1 MNLSTDK
8 IIVWLIVGALAGWLA
23 GILIKRNKRGFGH
36 IYNTFVGL
44 VGAFIG
50 GILFDVFRINFGLGH
65 ISISLRDLVSA
76 VIGSL
81 VFLFIMWILKR
92 GK

>member
-1 MNLSTDK
+1 MNLSIDK
-8 IIVWLIVGALAGWLA
+8 LIVWLIVGALAGWLA
-23 GILIKRNKRGFGH
+23 GILIKRNRKGFGH

-50 GILFDVFRINFGLGH
+50 GILFTAFKIDFGLGH
-65 ISISLRDLVSA
+65 ISISLKDLVSA
-76 VIGSL
+76 FIGSL
-81 VFLFIMWILKR
+81 VFLFIMWILKK